1 MESGVC
7 RSCIKRAAASASEDE
22 RDAEIFAKNSRSAQA
37 QQEDQ
42 DSLNRIILTTEHS
55 SNLKIAERID
65 IITAE
70 CVIGMHVFK
79 DLMAGAR
86 DLFGGRSATIQ
97 KGLKEARTTAL
108 TELRRE
114 ARNVGA
120 DAVVGVNLSYN
131 EISTGSTMLMVVAT
145 GTAVRLATAGWD
157 Q

>member
-1 MESGVC
+1 M
-7 RSCIKRAAASASEDE
+7 ASASEDE
-22 RDAEIFAKNSRSAQA
+22 REAAISAENSRTAQA
-37 QQEDQ
+37 QQEDR
-42 DSLNRIILTTEHS
+42 DSLSRIILTTEHAS
-55 SNLKIAERID
+55 DLRIAERID

-114 ARNVGA
+114 ARDVGA
-120 DAVVGVNLSYN
+120 DAVVGVSLNYS
-131 EISTGSTMLMVVAT
+131 EISAGTTMLMVVAT
-145 GTAVRLATAGWD
+145 GTAVKLASSGRD